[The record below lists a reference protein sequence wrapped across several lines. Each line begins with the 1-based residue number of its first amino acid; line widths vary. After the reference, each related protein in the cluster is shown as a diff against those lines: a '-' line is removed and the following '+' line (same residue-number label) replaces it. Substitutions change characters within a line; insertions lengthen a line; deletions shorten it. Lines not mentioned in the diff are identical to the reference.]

1 MIILLFMNEKSPNQN
16 PFEDQKKAVSNLKCF
31 RIGVH
36 SGKGGVGKTFVS
48 VNLAY
53 SLKNA
58 GFSVGLLDADIDCP
72 NVSTF
77 LTVKVPAQK
86 NGSSLS
92 PILHNGVFFISTGS
106 LNPTSE
112 NPIVIRGPIKHNML
126 YNFLVNTKWPS
137 LDYLVIDLPPGT
149 ADVPLSAMQLSA
161 LDGLILVCAPT
172 KESRIDTVRAA
183 NMAKSL
189 NVPILGLI
197 ENFSGEIFGSIGKSL
212 SADLGVPFLGSI
224 PLSKSI
230 ADLSNESKIAFI
242 EDPSLILVRENLIQ
256 LLALRGKK

>member
-1 MIILLFMNEKSPNQN
+1 MEEKQTPSN
-16 PFEDQKKAVSNLKCF
+16 PFEDQKKSVSRLECF
-31 RIGVH
+31 RIGIH

-53 SLKNA
+53 SLKNS

-77 LTVKVPAQK
+77 LNVKIPAQK
-86 NGSSLS
+86 NGTSLS

-126 YNFLVNTKWPS
+126 YNFLVNTKWPQ
-137 LDYLVIDLPPGT
+137 LDYLIIDLPPGT

-161 LDGLILVCAPT
+161 LNGLILVCAPT
-172 KESRIDTVRAA
+172 KESRIDTIRAA

-189 NVPILGLI
+189 SVPILGLI
-197 ENFSGEIFGSIGKSL
+197 ENFSGEVFGSIGQNLAS
-212 SADLGVPFLGSI
+212 DLGVPFLGSI

-230 ADLSNESKIAFI
+230 ANLSNESKIAFL
-242 EDPSLILVRENLIQ
+242 EDPSLFDLRENVIK
-256 LLALRGKK
+256 AISLRGKK